1 VTTDHD
7 HAVDDKID
15 ETHEHQHQH
24 QHQQPHEQGHEHARA
39 AGHSAGHSH
48 NHSLG
53 SEPPTDKRRQAL
65 WIAVVANGLFLIV
78 EFGGGVVFH
87 SLTLVADAVH
97 QLSDVAAL
105 SIALAAL
112 RMMARP
118 ATTRNT
124 YGWRR
129 SEVLA
134 ALANSVALM
143 AISVWIVVEAVRRFG
158 APEHTSGVAMIVL
171 GSIGLVVNSAS
182 AWFLYRSGPA
192 DMNVRGAFLHMAAD
206 ALGSLGAIVAGLVIA
221 LTGARWSDPAA
232 AIVIAVLIL
241 GATLTLLRDA
251 TRVLLEAAPAGIDT
265 EAVTAALA
273 AEPGVGSVHHL
284 HVWSIGSEDT
294 ALSAHVVLT
303 DAPTLHDAQV
313 QGDRLKA
320 LLIDRFAIDHATL
333 ELECHACE
341 DDQHV

>member
-1 VTTDHD
+1 
-7 HAVDDKID
+7 
-15 ETHEHQHQH
+15 
-24 QHQQPHEQGHEHARA
+24 
-39 AGHSAGHSH
+39 
-48 NHSLG
+48 
-53 SEPPTDKRRQAL
+53 
-65 WIAVVANGLFLIV
+65 
-78 EFGGGVVFH
+78 
-87 SLTLVADAVH
+87 
-97 QLSDVAAL
+97 
-105 SIALAAL
+105 
-112 RMMARP
+112 
-118 ATTRNT
+118 
-124 YGWRR
+124 
-129 SEVLA
+129 
-134 ALANSVALM
+134 
-143 AISVWIVVEAVRRFG
+143 
-158 APEHTSGVAMIVL
+158 
-171 GSIGLVVNSAS
+171 VNSAS